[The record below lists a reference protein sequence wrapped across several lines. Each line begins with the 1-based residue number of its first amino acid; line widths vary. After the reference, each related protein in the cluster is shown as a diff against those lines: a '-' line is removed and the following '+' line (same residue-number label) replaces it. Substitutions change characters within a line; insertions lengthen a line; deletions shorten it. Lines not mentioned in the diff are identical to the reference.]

1 MGAKITIDSATLMNK
16 GLELIEAVW
25 LFGLPEDK
33 IQIVVQRESIVHPA
47 VQFADHS
54 VIAQLGVPDM
64 RIPIQYA
71 LTWPDRLPSPV
82 PELDFAAL
90 KHLSFDVADDETFRC
105 LAAAKKAIR
114 KGGLGPCAANGAN
127 EEAVR
132 LFLQDKIGFL
142 DIGRLVEGMVDSD
155 SFGGDYTLQDVYDC
169 DRMARDYVKK
179 PMCNP
184 FCAGHLAARLSKF
197 PVSEVLMNFL
207 LTAIVAVLVFG
218 TVVLVHEAGHFFLL
232 PGTAASMWRNFPS
245 GSARRCGAPSGAA
258 PVIPCV
264 CCRWAVTITLPVKP
278 RKNLRTRTSRS
289 GQNLRKSRMLPLLL
303 CILLYD
309 PHAPLFPLTVD
320 GKSFVE
326 ASPWQRFFVIAAGAL
341 MNFVLGF
348 ILLLVLVASGSA
360 VTSKIIYDFQGEN
373 PKSQASGLQVND
385 EIMSVNRHFCFTA
398 EDVMYELQR
407 TENDTATITVLRDG
421 KLVTLPQV
429 QFDSTTNADGTTSM
443 VLDFR
448 VYGIEKTPRS
458 VVHGAARYFCYYA
471 RVILRGFLD
480 LFTGRVGVN
489 ELSGPVGIVNAV
501 NEAVKYGW
509 RDVLSLAAVI
519 TVNLGVFN
527 LLPIPG
533 LDGCKL
539 LFLAAEGITRRELPL
554 RFPDSHQRGRHD
566 PAFNDGGA
574 DHDAG
579 CGKNIFFDLKRK
591 PQQPR

>member
-1 MGAKITIDSATLMNK
+1 MRLLPLGGYNNLAGETPEESEDPDEQERAEPAKKQD
-16 GLELIEAVW
+16 
-25 LFGLPEDK
+25 
-33 IQIVVQRESIVHPA
+33 
-47 VQFADHS
+47 
-54 VIAQLGVPDM
+54 
-64 RIPIQYA
+64 
-71 LTWPDRLPSPV
+71 
-82 PELDFAAL
+82 
-90 KHLSFDVADDETFRC
+90 
-105 LAAAKKAIR
+105 AAAA
-114 KGGLGPCAANGAN
+114 
-127 EEAVR
+127 
-132 LFLQDKIGFL
+132 
-142 DIGRLVEGMVDSD
+142 S
-155 SFGGDYTLQDVYDC
+155 
-169 DRMARDYVKK
+169 
-179 PMCNP
+179 
-184 FCAGHLAARLSKF
+184 
-197 PVSEVLMNFL
+197 
-207 LTAIVAVLVFG
+207 
-218 TVVLVHEAGHFFLL
+218 VH
-232 PGTAASMWRNFPS
+232 T
-245 GSARRCGAPSGAA
+245 
-258 PVIPCV
+258 
-264 CCRWAVTITLPVKP
+264 
-278 RKNLRTRTSRS
+278 
-289 GQNLRKSRMLPLLL
+289 
-303 CILLYD
+303 YD

-385 EIMSVNRHFCFTA
+385 EIMAVNRHFCFTA

-554 RFPDSHQRGRHD
+554 RFQT
-566 PAFNDGGA
+566 AINA
-574 DHDAG
+574 AG
-579 CGKNIFFDLKRK
+579 MILLLMLVVLTTMQDVAKYIL
-591 PQQPR
+591 

>member
-1 MGAKITIDSATLMNK
+1 MRQEDEAGGPQDTGKAQEPEGSAEKAGSKKDKYQKAQAKAEHAGGKLGKAREKLDKT
-16 GLELIEAVW
+16 EA
-25 LFGLPEDK
+25 K
-33 IQIVVQRESIVHPA
+33 R
-47 VQFADHS
+47 
-54 VIAQLGVPDM
+54 
-64 RIPIQYA
+64 
-71 LTWPDRLPSPV
+71 
-82 PELDFAAL
+82 
-90 KHLSFDVADDETFRC
+90 
-105 LAAAKKAIR
+105 AAKKPP
-114 KGGLGPCAANGAN
+114 GLAKK
-127 EEAVR
+127 AVR
-132 LFLQDKIGFL
+132 G
-142 DIGRLVEGMVDSD
+142 
-155 SFGGDYTLQDVYDC
+155 
-169 DRMARDYVKK
+169 ART
-179 PMCNP
+179 
-184 FCAGHLAARLSKF
+184 
-197 PVSEVLMNFL
+197 E
-207 LTAIVAVLVFG
+207 
-218 TVVLVHEAGHFFLL
+218 
-232 PGTAASMWRNFPS
+232 
-245 GSARRCGAPSGAA
+245 
-258 PVIPCV
+258 
-264 CCRWAVTITLPVKP
+264 
-278 RKNLRTRTSRS
+278 
-289 GQNLRKSRMLPLLL
+289 
-303 CILLYD
+303 
-309 PHAPLFPLTVD
+309 D

-348 ILLLVLVASGSA
+348 ILLLVLVASGNA

-489 ELSGPVGIVNAV
+489 ELSGPVGVVNAV
-501 NEAVKYGW
+501 SEAVKYGW

-554 RFPDSHQRGRHD
+554 RFQ
-566 PAFNDGGA
+566 AAINA
-574 DHDAG
+574 AG
-579 CGKNIFFDLKRK
+579 MILLLMLMVLTTMQDVAKYIL
-591 PQQPR
+591 

>member
-1 MGAKITIDSATLMNK
+1 
-16 GLELIEAVW
+16 
-25 LFGLPEDK
+25 
-33 IQIVVQRESIVHPA
+33 
-47 VQFADHS
+47 
-54 VIAQLGVPDM
+54 
-64 RIPIQYA
+64 
-71 LTWPDRLPSPV
+71 
-82 PELDFAAL
+82 
-90 KHLSFDVADDETFRC
+90 
-105 LAAAKKAIR
+105 
-114 KGGLGPCAANGAN
+114 
-127 EEAVR
+127 
-132 LFLQDKIGFL
+132 
-142 DIGRLVEGMVDSD
+142 
-155 SFGGDYTLQDVYDC
+155 
-169 DRMARDYVKK
+169 
-179 PMCNP
+179 
-184 FCAGHLAARLSKF
+184 
-197 PVSEVLMNFL
+197 
-207 LTAIVAVLVFG
+207 
-218 TVVLVHEAGHFFLL
+218 
-232 PGTAASMWRNFPS
+232 
-245 GSARRCGAPSGAA
+245 
-258 PVIPCV
+258 
-264 CCRWAVTITLPVKP
+264 
-278 RKNLRTRTSRS
+278 
-289 GQNLRKSRMLPLLL
+289 
-303 CILLYD
+303 
-309 PHAPLFPLTVD
+309 
-320 GKSFVE
+320 
-326 ASPWQRFFVIAAGAL
+326 

-489 ELSGPVGIVNAV
+489 GLSGPVGIVNAV

-554 RFPDSHQRGRHD
+554 RFQT
-566 PAFNDGGA
+566 AINA
-574 DHDAG
+574 AG
-579 CGKNIFFDLKRK
+579 MILLLMLMVLTTMQDVAKYIL
-591 PQQPR
+591 

>member
-1 MGAKITIDSATLMNK
+1 
-16 GLELIEAVW
+16 
-25 LFGLPEDK
+25 
-33 IQIVVQRESIVHPA
+33 
-47 VQFADHS
+47 
-54 VIAQLGVPDM
+54 
-64 RIPIQYA
+64 
-71 LTWPDRLPSPV
+71 
-82 PELDFAAL
+82 
-90 KHLSFDVADDETFRC
+90 
-105 LAAAKKAIR
+105 
-114 KGGLGPCAANGAN
+114 
-127 EEAVR
+127 
-132 LFLQDKIGFL
+132 
-142 DIGRLVEGMVDSD
+142 
-155 SFGGDYTLQDVYDC
+155 
-169 DRMARDYVKK
+169 
-179 PMCNP
+179 
-184 FCAGHLAARLSKF
+184 
-197 PVSEVLMNFL
+197 MNFL

-218 TVVLVHEAGHFFLL
+218 TVVLVHEAGHFFAARHCGIHVEEFSIGFGPALWSTVRGGTRYSVRLL
-232 PGTAASMWRNFPS
+232 PLGGYNNLAGETPEESEDPDEQERAEPAKKQDAAAAS
-245 GSARRCGAPSGAA
+245 
-258 PVIPCV
+258 VH
-264 CCRWAVTITLPVKP
+264 T
-278 RKNLRTRTSRS
+278 
-289 GQNLRKSRMLPLLL
+289 
-303 CILLYD
+303 YD

-373 PKSQASGLQVND
+373 PRSQASGLQVND

-448 VYGIEKTPRS
+448 GYGIEKTPRS

-554 RFPDSHQRGRHD
+554 RFQT
-566 PAFNDGGA
+566 AINA
-574 DHDAG
+574 AG
-579 CGKNIFFDLKRK
+579 MILLLMLVVLTTMQDVAKYIL
-591 PQQPR
+591 